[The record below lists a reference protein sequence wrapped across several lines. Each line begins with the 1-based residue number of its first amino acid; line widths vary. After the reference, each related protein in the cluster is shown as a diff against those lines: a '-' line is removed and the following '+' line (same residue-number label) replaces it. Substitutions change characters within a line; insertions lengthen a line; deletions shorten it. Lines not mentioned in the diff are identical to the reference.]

1 MFPLKQWQH
10 FAASACTTSD
20 IYTWFVHEKLKLSLL
35 QAKTDM
41 WQKCTGDPLINGM
54 ACLKHGEHYSL
65 SIISALLIIDTVNST
80 LLIKDIVNTGNLLKP
95 YL

>member
-10 FAASACTTSD
+10 FAASDCTTSD
-20 IYTWFVHEKLKLSLL
+20 IYTWFVHEKLKFSLL
-35 QAKTDM
+35 QAKADM

-54 ACLKHGEHYSL
+54 ACLKHGECYSL
-65 SIISALLIIDTVNST
+65 SSISTLLIIDTVNST
-80 LLIKDIVNTGNLLKP
+80 FFIKDIVNTGSLMTP